1 VPKKKLIHFAE
12 NLTFPFL
19 FQPHYQA
26 LNEGFIMKGSWKSS
40 FFRNFHKITIELGCG
55 KGEYTIALAQRYPDR
70 NFIGV
75 DIKGAR
81 LWRGCRSVIEHKLS
95 NVAFI
100 RTRVDHIEKFFEPS
114 EVGEI
119 WITFPDPQ
127 TVKERKRL
135 TSPRFMEY
143 YRNILSADGV
153 IHLKT
158 DYEAFFE
165 YTLQVIRELG
175 MNLIWSTS
183 DLYRSGCTEDVMAVQ
198 THYEKIWLA
207 EGKKIHYLCCNFI

>member
-1 VPKKKLIHFAE
+1 MPKKKLIHFAE

-19 FQPHYQA
+19 FQPPYQT
-26 LNEGFIMKGSWKSS
+26 LEQGFFMKGKWNSS
-40 FFRNFHKITIELGCG
+40 FFQNDHKITVELGCG
-55 KGEYTIALAQRYPDR
+55 KGEYTVALAKLYPGR

-81 LWRGCRSVIEHKLS
+81 LWRGCRSVIGEGLS

-100 RTRVDHIEKFFEPS
+100 RTRVDHIVKFFEPS

-127 TVKERKRL
+127 TGKERKRL

-143 YRNILSADGV
+143 YRNILPDDGI

-158 DYEAFFE
+158 DNVMFFE

-175 MNLIWSTS
+175 MNLIWATS
-183 DLYRSGCTEDVMAVQ
+183 DLYRSGCTDDVMAVQ

-207 EGKKIHYLCCNFI
+207 EGKNIHYLRCKFI